1 MVKIEGEYYH
11 LDTTWGD
18 GSNTKKELN
27 HSSEIGYNYF
37 CVTTDE
43 IVKIDDHM
51 PNKDLPLPESTAT
64 ACNYHHRHGLYFEQY
79 NEARMKLIIKES
91 VRRRRNRISIKCAN
105 DEVYKEC
112 YSELVSKGGFLK
124 MLGESKGTVNCKWE
138 TSISKEDK
146 LRILTFEIRR
156 V

>member
-1 MVKIEGEYYH
+1 
-11 LDTTWGD
+11 
-18 GSNTKKELN
+18 
-27 HSSEIGYNYF
+27 
-37 CVTTDE
+37 
-43 IVKIDDHM
+43 
-51 PNKDLPLPESTAT
+51 
-64 ACNYHHRHGLYFEQY
+64 
-79 NEARMKLIIKES
+79 MKLIIKES